1 MPKIL
6 VMVPAFN
13 EHVKLKNAMERFLRS
28 ATAQTA
34 DYLVVDDAS
43 TDETTALIAS
53 YASRGVR
60 TIRHVRRSG
69 VGAGIRSA
77 ITYAR
82 AQGYEILVVMAGND
96 KDNPDEIP
104 HVLEPIV
111 NGGYD
116 FVQGSRYKGRVGTG
130 GDMPFYRKFATR
142 LHPFLM
148 GAFTGR
154 HLTDSTNGFRAFRL
168 SIFNDPR
175 INIDQDWLN
184 AYELEPYIL
193 FKAIRLGYKFTEV
206 FVTKVYP
213 PRKLGYTKM
222 APITGWWSILKPV
235 FYLGLGIKK

>member
-13 EHVKLKNAMERFLRS
+13 EHVKLKNTIERFLQSR
-28 ATAQTA
+28 TAETA
-34 DYLVVDDAS
+34 DYLIVDDCS
-43 TDETTALIAS
+43 TDGTTALIES
-53 YASRGVR
+53 YSSRGVK
-60 TIRHVRRSG
+60 TIRHARRSG
-69 VGAGIRSA
+69 VGVGIRSA

-82 AQGYEILVVMAGND
+82 SHGYEILVVMAGND

-104 HVLEPIV
+104 NVLQPILED
-111 NGGYD
+111 GYD

-130 GDMPFYRKFATR
+130 GDMPFYRKLATR

-148 GAFTGR
+148 GAFTGCL
-154 HLTDSTNGFRAFRL
+154 LTDSTNGFRAFRL

-213 PRKLGYTKM
+213 SRKLGYTKM
-222 APITGWWSILKPV
+222 QPITGWWSILRPV